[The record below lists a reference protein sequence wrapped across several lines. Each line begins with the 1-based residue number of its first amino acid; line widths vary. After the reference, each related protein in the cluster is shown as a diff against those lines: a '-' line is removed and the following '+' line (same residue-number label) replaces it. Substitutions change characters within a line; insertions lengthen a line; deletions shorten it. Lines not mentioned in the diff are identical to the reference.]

1 MTHLEDKIPYKKY
14 NEVKIVAEPRERF
27 FPLMVDA
34 SVFLS
39 ADHLQ
44 KLIEAKYELY
54 ISHRLYEILKTSNEK
69 HISFILGF
77 FYWPW
82 QKKLIKLDIKTIYR
96 FLNFANLKTYTAP
109 PEDREEIMRSLKS
122 NVIKVKL
129 PLEIQEILV
138 DELSFLRRK
147 SSLLLTFRRTLNY
160 FKRAGIKIIDF
171 TNTLKDKKEE
181 IFKEIRG
188 LRYFI
193 AISLTSVAIILQIL
207 HQSEEHSPFTLLIS
221 GAALVLVVMDG

>member
-14 NEVKIVAEPRERF
+14 NEVKIVAEPRARF

-54 ISHRLYEILKTSNEK
+54 ISHRLYEILKTSDEK
-69 HISFILGF
+69 HISFILEF

-82 QKKLIKLDIKTIYR
+82 QKRLIKLDIKTIYR

-109 PEDREEIMRSLKS
+109 PEDREEMMRYLKP

-129 PLEIQEILV
+129 PLEIQEILA

-147 SSLLLTFRRTLNY
+147 SSLLLRFRRTLDY
-160 FKRAGIKIIDF
+160 FKRAGIIMIDLA
-171 TNTLKDKKEE
+171 NTAKDKKEE
-181 IFKEIRG
+181 IFNKIRG
-188 LRYFI
+188 PRWLI
-193 AISLTSVAIILQIL
+193 ALSPAGLSMTNLGSLDPIF
-207 HQSEEHSPFTLLIS
+207 PLLIS
-221 GAALVLVVMDG
+221 GALFVLVVMDG